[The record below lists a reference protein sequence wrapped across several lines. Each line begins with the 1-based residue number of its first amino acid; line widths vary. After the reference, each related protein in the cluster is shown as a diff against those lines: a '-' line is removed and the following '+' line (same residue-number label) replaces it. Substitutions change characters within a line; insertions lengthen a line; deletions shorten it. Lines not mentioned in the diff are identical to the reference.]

1 MINRNYFSNIPSKN
15 VLREDKSKNLSEE
28 LFFNSKDN
36 SLDNMILNSNLDNQ
50 NIIK

>member
-36 SLDNMILNSNLDNQ
+36 YLDNMILNSNLDNQ
-50 NIIK
+50 NVIK